1 MKISIIGIRLIL
13 LQAFRHMPTGGVTR
27 PMARPVIIIAPNCS
41 GEKPYCCMT
50 GSRMGV
56 SNRMAGLTS
65 MKVPIIRISTSKISA
80 MAHAGRLRDMK
91 NAPTVCGTF
100 CMVSTHVK
108 MVVKPMM
115 SMMEEEEIRVFFSAS
130 QTPFQVSSL

>member
-1 MKISIIGIRLIL
+1 
-13 LQAFRHMPTGGVTR
+13 
-27 PMARPVIIIAPNCS
+27 MARPVIIMAPNCS
-41 GEKPYCCMT
+41 GEKPYCTMT

-56 SNRMAGLTS
+56 SSRMAGLTS

-80 MAHAGRLRDMK
+80 MAHAGMFRDMK
-91 NAPTVCGTF
+91 KAPTVCGTF

-115 SMMEEEEIRVFFSAS
+115 SMMEEEEIRVFFRAS
-130 QTPFQVSSL
+130 QTPFHVSSL